1 MTSNLIFRRDDTSI
15 KKTLLLN
22 DGVFLIY
29 APRKLR
35 FPCSEFTKYDTENVI
50 MLPDNLQGF
59 FGSKYRDYIE
69 EF

>member
-1 MTSNLIFRRDDTSI
+1 MTSNLVLRGDDTSI

-35 FPCSEFTKYDTENVI
+35 FPSSEFTKYDTEIVI
-50 MLPDNLQGF
+50 MLPDNSQGF
-59 FGSKYRDYIE
+59 FGSKYRDDRE